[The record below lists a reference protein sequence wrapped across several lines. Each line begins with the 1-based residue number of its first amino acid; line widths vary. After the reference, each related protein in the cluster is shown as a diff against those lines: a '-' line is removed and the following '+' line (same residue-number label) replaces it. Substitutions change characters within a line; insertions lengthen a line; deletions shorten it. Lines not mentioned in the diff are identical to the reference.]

1 MRARTVLCLVGMA
14 ALLVVLPAHASTARW
29 TVGYRT
35 SAALRGLD
43 VVRVLPGLH
52 VAEVRGRVRRGPG
65 IRFVHRLAPRSTSAE
80 PALVPASGAPPLEWQ
95 FDAAHES
102 GVPDWVL
109 RAAAG
114 ITIAVVDTGAD
125 LSAPDLAA
133 KTPGAYNVRT
143 GTGNVRDTNGHGT
156 FVAALA
162 AGSVTNGEGISGFGG
177 DAKLLIVKAGASDG
191 SFTDVDEAAA
201 IVYAVDHG
209 ARIVNLSLG
218 GRKTSRIEREA
229 ISYAAA
235 HGVLIVAAAGN
246 EMGAGRKPEYPA
258 ALLQPPGSEGRGGVG
273 LAVAASNHDGLHASF
288 SNAGSYVS
296 LAAPGDEVFGALS
309 SLSPRNEYPRVP
321 LPGSLA
327 GLYGFSSGTSFAAP
341 EVAGAAALVW
351 AANPLLSATQVADVL
366 KQTAS
371 GGGWS
376 PQLGY
381 GVIDVA
387 AAVTAATGRPT
398 IVLTG
403 TRDSLGVQLRWRS
416 QGAAAAFRVAA
427 SVDGGPP
434 EVVAGPTTGTTTSLI
449 LDADHDYAFTVEA
462 LDGAGKV
469 TGTSAPYRLWLR
481 QASTRSIDAPMLRSR
496 SSIRS

>member
-1 MRARTVLCLVGMA
+1 MRARTVLCLVGVA
-14 ALLVVLPAHASTARW
+14 ALLVAVPAHASTGRW

-35 SAALRGLD
+35 AAALRGLE
-43 VVRVLPGLH
+43 VARVLPGLH
-52 VAEVRGRVRRGPG
+52 VAEVRGRVRGGPG
-65 IRFVHRLAPRSTSAE
+65 IRFVQRLTSRSTAAE
-80 PALVPASGAPPLEWQ
+80 PALVPASGASPLEWQ
-95 FDAAHES
+95 FDAAHVS

-125 LSAPDLAA
+125 LAAPDLAA
-133 KTPGAYNVRT
+133 KTPGAFNVRT
-143 GTGNVRDTNGHGT
+143 GTANIRDTNGHGT

-177 DAKLLIVKAGASDG
+177 DAKLLIVKAGTSDG

-258 ALLQPPGSEGRGGVG
+258 ALLQPPGSQGRGGAG
-273 LAVAASNHDGLHASF
+273 LAVAASTRDGLRAGF

-296 LAAPGDEVFGALS
+296 LAAPGDQVFGALS

-327 GLYGFSSGTSFAAP
+327 GLYGFASGTSFAAP

-371 GGGWS
+371 GGGWTS
-376 PQLGY
+376 QLGY

-387 AAVTAATGRPT
+387 AAVAAATGRPT
-398 IVLTG
+398 VVLTG
-403 TRDSLGVQLRWRS
+403 ARDPLGVKLRWRAR
-416 QGAAAAFRVAA
+416 GPVTAFRVAA
-427 SVDGGPP
+427 SVDGGPR
-434 EVVAGPTTGTTTSLI
+434 EVVAGPTTGTETSLI
-449 LDADHDYAFTVEA
+449 LAGNHDYAFTVEA
-462 LDGAGKV
+462 LDAAGKV
-469 TGTSAPYRLWLR
+469 TGSSEPYRLSLR
-481 QASTRSIDAPMLRSR
+481 
-496 SSIRS
+496 